1 MDLKNKIKIPPE
13 FLEALKKARK
23 EAKKYIKDKERIAG
37 AVAGVIVLGIILII
51 AIGPKKKE
59 TVEIP
64 PVPEKAVVA
73 EKLTKEFGRRQA
85 LVSLVTEKPVRDKA
99 ISGHYGYY
107 ASLEIIKKWQA
118 DPENAPGRHTADPW
132 PGEIEVEDVI
142 ENEDGSFTVT
152 GSLIE
157 LTFQDGYKDG
167 IYGKY
172 PVEIIYKDFTGRL
185 LITSYEV
192 TREEE
197 EALEE

>member
-13 FLEALKKARK
+13 FLEAVKKVKK

-37 AVAGVIVLGIILII
+37 AIAGAIFLGIILII
-51 AIGPKKKE
+51 VIGPKKKE

-64 PVPEKAVVA
+64 PVPEKIVVA

-107 ASLEIIKKWQA
+107 ASPDIIKKWQA

-132 PGEIEVEDVI
+132 PGEIEVEEVV

-152 GSLIE
+152 GNLVE

-192 TREEE
+192 TREKEI
-197 EALEE
+197 LEE